1 MATEMAKKK
10 KQEPETTFEESVDE
24 LQQIVGDLE
33 SGVLGLEE
41 SLARFE
47 EGTGLLRSCYK
58 FLESAEQKIE
68 ILTRLSDDGDAT
80 TEPFDAETSVDK
92 AAAKRKTRTP
102 KPKAASKPAPA
113 TSQEPPPATDTHDS
127 DPNDGEVLPDEDVR
141 SLFD

>member
-1 MATEMAKKK
+1 MAKKK
-10 KQEPETTFEESVDE
+10 TKKQPESTFEESVDQ

-33 SGVLGLEE
+33 SGALGLEE

-47 EGTGLLRSCYK
+47 EGTGLLRSCYS

-68 ILTRLSDDGDAT
+68 LLTRLSDDGEAE

-92 AAAKRKTRTP
+92 AAAKRKTRKA
-102 KPKAASKPAPA
+102 KPKAKPAAPIKASDTSPA
-113 TSQEPPPATDTHDS
+113 DETSD
-127 DPNDGEVLPDEDVR
+127 DEIAADDDVR